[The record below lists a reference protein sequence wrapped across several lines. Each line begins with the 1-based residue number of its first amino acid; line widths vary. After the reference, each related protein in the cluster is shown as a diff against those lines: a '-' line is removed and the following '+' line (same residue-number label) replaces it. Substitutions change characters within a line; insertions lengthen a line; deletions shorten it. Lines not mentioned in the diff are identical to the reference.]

1 MEYDGVKQGF
11 FAPGLSCLL
20 GVIAVMTRLK
30 EVDCKFME
38 GKNCTARASAMLTW
52 VSRRVALD
60 CWGALEMFN
69 SEDT

>member
-1 MEYDGVKQGF
+1 MMVWNKGF
-11 FAPGLSCLL
+11 SPLDCPETAGSDSCDA
-20 GVIAVMTRLK
+20 GLK

-52 VSRRVALD
+52 VNRRVALD